1 MISVC
6 IATYNGGK
14 YIRPQLDSIL
24 SQLGEK
30 DEVIISDSRSTDDT
44 LDIVR
49 SYHDP
54 RIRIFDF
61 DNSGIGSGEEA
72 VIMKVKAS
80 FLFAISKARGNI
92 VFLSDQDDIWYENK
106 VDECRRAL
114 AAADLVAHSYVAV
127 DNDMNVIT
135 QRQLDENPVFLK
147 TLFQNPFQGSC
158 MAFGKKV
165 RDQIVRHS
173 QLLGSARLSH
183 DHVIGYLCWALD
195 GKRRIVVKNTPLI
208 RYRRHADNVSTTT
221 GKSKYSLKFKILYRI
236 REILLFIRLK
246 CKKNK

>member
-30 DEVIISDSRSTDDT
+30 DEVIVSDSRSTDDT
-44 LDIVR
+44 LDIIR

-61 DNSGIGSGEEA
+61 DNSAIGAGEIA

-80 FLFAISKARGNI
+80 FLFAISKARGEV

-106 VDECRRAL
+106 VSVCLQAL
-114 AAADLVAHSYVAV
+114 EHAELVAHSYVAV

-135 QRQLDENPVFLK
+135 QRQLDERPAFLE
-147 TLFQNPFQGSC
+147 TLFRNPFQGSC
-158 MAFGKKV
+158 MAFSGKV
-165 RDQIVRHS
+165 RDRIVRHFR
-173 QLLGSARLSH
+173 LLNRARLSH

-195 GKRRIVVKNTPLI
+195 GREGFVVRNIPLI

-236 REILLFIRLK
+236 EEVALFIRLK
-246 CKKNK
+246 YMNR